1 MAKKLSLFFTMVVL
15 LFSLAACGGGKTTT
29 NEGSTQEDGGAK
41 TDSKQ
46 LVVVDWGGTSSEA
59 AKKAV
64 YEPFEEKYG
73 VDVVVVSPTDTGKL
87 LAMVESGNVEWDV
100 VNHDTD
106 VALRLEAQGL
116 LEPLDYSIIKKDDIY
131 PHLVTDHT
139 IGLQLYFTNIAYNT
153 ELFAGDHPKTWAEFW
168 DTKKYPGSRSLYKNP
183 MGTLESALL
192 ADGVK
197 KEELYPLD
205 VDRALNSL
213 DKIKGDIKTWWDAG
227 AQPPQL
233 LATKE
238 AAVAAAWNGRVSTAK
253 AEGSKVD
260 NEFGEALMMSTSWII
275 PKGAPN
281 KDLAQQFIAF
291 AMEPEQQAAYSKLI
305 DYAPTNMKALELL
318 PQDVKERLGQ
328 TEEKLSNQVVIDVKY
343 WAENFEEV
351 NKKFNEWLLK

>member
-1 MAKKLSLFFTMVVL
+1 MGRKLSILLAIITM
-15 LFSLAACGGGKTTT
+15 LFSLAACGEVPTANSNSK
-29 NEGSTQEDGGAK
+29 EEAK
-41 TDSKQ
+41 E
-46 LVVVDWGGTSSEA
+46 LVVVDWGGSSSEA

-64 YEPFEEKYG
+64 YEPFEKKYG
-73 VDVVVVSPTDTGKL
+73 VKVVAVSPTDTGKL
-87 LAMVESGNVEWDV
+87 LAMEESGNVEWDV

-106 VALRLEAQGL
+106 VALRLESQGL
-116 LEPLDYSIIKKDDIY
+116 LEPLDYSIINKDDVY

-139 IGLQLYFTNIAYNT
+139 IGLQLYYTNIAYNT
-153 ELFAGDHPKTWAEFW
+153 ELFPKDHPKTWAEFW

-197 KEELYPLD
+197 KEDLYPLD
-205 VDRALNSL
+205 VDRALKSL
-213 DKIKGDIKTWWDAG
+213 EKIKSHVKTWWDAG

-238 AAVAAAWNGRVSTAK
+238 AAIAAAWNGRVSTAK
-253 AEGSKVD
+253 SEGSKVD

-275 PKGAPN
+275 PKGAPH
-281 KDLAQQFIAF
+281 KELAQKFIAF

-305 DYAPTNMKALELL
+305 DYAPTNKKALDLL
-318 PQDVKERLGQ
+318 PNDVKERLGQ
-328 TEEKLSNQVVIDVKY
+328 TEDTMNSQIQVDVKY
-343 WAENFEEV
+343 WGDHFEEI